1 MQFISFIKCNTSI
14 FIIGHLVRQV
24 KRKLI
29 RQWLTS
35 KNFSLSINYNHYKFT
50 VPQHLLFLYCDNAI
64 LISTQ
69 WHLIKIASRNIL
81 SVKWADQLHRC
92 GLVWSTVCREP
103 ERIATSTSTM
113 EFFWGAK
120 SDNVVSCF
128 YGLSW
133 SWTDGRTH
141 STAKF
146 YFHLDPQ
153 RDVQRIDKR

>member
-113 EFFWGAK
+113 EFFWGLNPTMSYRVFMA
-120 SDNVVSCF
+120 
-128 YGLSW
+128 YREAER
-133 SWTDGRTH
+133 TDAH
-141 STAKF
+141 I
-146 YFHLDPQ
+146 
-153 RDVQRIDKR
+153 VQRNSISI